1 MLGRIDPTVR
11 EEAPASPQVICD
23 LHRDL
28 MRQKRRTFLIA
39 SPLLLLAGLAV
50 FAGMSEPP
58 GAFGQRLNLVF
69 FGVVLG
75 SAVAQVGWEWI
86 SLRRADPLALYE
98 REQAEAERHRANQFD
113 HQLRSAAVRPVLTL
127 GLLSTIVVVT
137 VIQFA
142 TTPLPTALAIA
153 GLVKPATRG
162 GEWWRLLSATYL
174 HGNLLHL
181 AANATALL
189 ALGRLIETYDRPLR
203 VSVIYLAAAVGGGLL
218 STLLSD
224 TPSIGASGGIL
235 GLAGYLVVVAGRQ
248 PGGTPPWIRKEMM
261 SVLALTAVMG
271 IAAYVFIDNAAHL
284 GGALTG
290 AAMGAVAVSWD
301 RRVSRQANE
310 RAGLIAAAVLF
321 GAALFTMTRLV
332 V

>member
-11 EEAPASPQVICD
+11 EDAPASPQVIRD

-28 MRQKRRTFLIA
+28 LRQKRRTFLIA
-39 SPLLLLAGLAV
+39 SPLLLLAVLALV
-50 FAGMSEPP
+50 VGMVEP
-58 GAFGQRLNLVF
+58 GSVGHRMNLVF
-69 FGVVLG
+69 LGVVVG

-86 SLRRADPLALYE
+86 RLRRTDPLALYE
-98 REQAEAERHRANQFD
+98 REQRDAERHRGNQFD
-113 HQLRSAAVRPVLTL
+113 HLLRSAAVRPVLTL

-137 VIQFA
+137 VIQFV
-142 TTPLPTALAIA
+142 TTPLPTALAIS
-153 GLVKPATRG
+153 GLVKPAARA

-181 AANATALL
+181 FANATALF

-203 VSVIYLAAAVGGGLL
+203 VPLVYLAAALGGGLL

-235 GLAGYLVVVAGRQ
+235 GLAGYLIVVAGRQ
-248 PGGTPPWIRKEMM
+248 PGGTPPWIRKEMI
-261 SVLALTAVMG
+261 SVLAWTAVMG
-271 IAAYVFIDNAAHL
+271 IAAYMFIDNVAHL

-290 AAMGAVAVSWD
+290 AVLGSVAVSCD

-310 RAGLIAAAVLF
+310 RAGLMAAAILL
-321 GAALFTMTRLV
+321 GAALFTITRLV

>member
-1 MLGRIDPTVR
+1 MLGRIDPTVG
-11 EEAPASPQVICD
+11 EDAPPSPEVIRD

-28 MRQKRRTFLIA
+28 LRQKRRTFLIV
-39 SPLLLLAGLAV
+39 SPLLLLAALAV
-50 FAGMSEPP
+50 FAGLSEPP
-58 GAFGQRLNLVF
+58 GMLGQRLNLVF
-69 FGVVLG
+69 FGVVVG

-86 SLRRADPLALYE
+86 RLRRADPLALYE
-98 REQAEAERHRANQFD
+98 REQGDAERHRANQFD
-113 HQLRSAAVRPVLTL
+113 HLLRSAAVRPVLTL

-137 VIQFA
+137 VIQFV

-162 GEWWRLLSATYL
+162 GEWWRLLTATYL

-203 VSVIYLAAAVGGGLL
+203 VPVIYLAAALGGSLL

-224 TPSIGASGGIL
+224 TPSIGASGGVL

-248 PGGTPPWIRKEMM
+248 PGGTPPWIRKEMI

-290 AAMGAVAVSWD
+290 AVIGSVAVSGD
-301 RRVSRQANE
+301 RRVSRQTNE
-310 RAGLIAAAVLF
+310 RTGLMAAAILL
-321 GAALFTMTRLV
+321 GGGLFTITRLLA
-332 V
+332 

>member
-1 MLGRIDPTVR
+1 MLGRIDPTVL
-11 EEAPASPQVICD
+11 EEAPASPEVIRK

-28 MRQKRRTFLIA
+28 LRQKRRTFLIA
-39 SPLLLLAGLAV
+39 SPLLLVAGFAV
-50 FAGMSEPP
+50 FVGLSEPP

-86 SLRRADPLALYE
+86 RLRRTDPLALHQ
-98 REQAEAERHRANQFD
+98 REQADAERHRANQFD
-113 HQLRSAAVRPVLTL
+113 HGLRSAAVRPVLTL
-127 GLLSTIVVVT
+127 GLISTIVVVT

-142 TTPLPTALAIA
+142 TTALPTAVAIA
-153 GLVKPATRG
+153 GLVKPAARG
-162 GEWWRLLSATYL
+162 GEWWRLLSGTYL
-174 HGNLLHL
+174 HGNIWHL
-181 AANATALL
+181 AVNAGVLL
-189 ALGRLIETYDRPLR
+189 TLGRLIETYDRPLR
-203 VSVIYLAAAVGGGLL
+203 VSVIYLAAALGGGLL

-224 TPSIGASGGIL
+224 TPSIGASGGII

-248 PGGTPPWIRKEMM
+248 PGGTPPWIRKEMF

-271 IAAYVFIDNAAHL
+271 IVAYVFIDNLAHL

-290 AAMGAVAVSWD
+290 AVVGWVAVSAD
-301 RRVSRQANE
+301 LRISRQANE
-310 RAGLIAAAVLF
+310 RGGVIASAILL
-321 GAALFTMTRLV
+321 GGALFTITRLV